1 MVDKMRANVAKLLN
15 VEIQAVKFGVVVAFA
30 FGFVTGAVSIS
41 LIFLLIRILGFTE
54 LVGRAI

>member
-1 MVDKMRANVAKLLN
+1 MVDKMRANVAKLLT

-41 LIFLLIRILGFTE
+41 LILLLIRILGFTE